1 MLKRREK
8 WKAEKKWR
16 RTGSREDMLAYKV
29 KKNNVNALMNESR
42 HKFYHNFIR
51 IIATVS
57 ATYFWQQRSHSTR
70 GITGR
75 CIHLWTISVTWQINW
90 ELSLFRKLRPL
101 VPISITWRKGYQHS
115 PMTMPKYHLPP
126 PLSKFSLITEEKVHK
141 LINSSTNKSC
151 TLDPMPTSLVIDCIY
166 VLLPIIT
173 KVINLSLGSGL
184 FTDDWKCALVL
195 PLLKKPGLDL
205 LFKNY
210 RPVSNLQ
217 YVSKLTERM
226 VFEQIHTH
234 MMTHSLY
241 PEFQSA
247 YRKNHSTETALV
259 RVTNDILMKMNIQE
273 VTLLVML
280 DLSATFDTLIITS
293 SLLV

>member
-1 MLKRREK
+1 
-8 WKAEKKWR
+8 
-16 RTGSREDMLAYKV
+16 MLAYKV
-29 KKNNVNALMNESR
+29 KKNNVNALMNEYR

-126 PLSKFSLITEEKVHK
+126 LSKFSLITEEKVHK
-141 LINSSTNKSC
+141 LINSNTNKSC
-151 TLDPMPTSLVIDCIY
+151 TLDPMPTSLVIDCID

-173 KVINLSLGSGL
+173 KMIDLSLESGL

-195 PLLKKPGLDL
+195 PLLKKSGLDL
-205 LFKNY
+205 LYKNY

>member
-1 MLKRREK
+1 M
-8 WKAEKKWR
+8 AAKKLLNQGDNR
-16 RTGSREDMLAYKV
+16 AVYPPVDDISNLANQLGTFFIQKIEIIDQSQT
-29 KKNNVNALMNESR
+29 NLDNMAQGLPALPDD
-42 HKFYHNFIR
+42 Y
-51 IIATVS
+51 AQVS
-57 ATYFWQQRSHSTR
+57 
-70 GITGR
+70 
-75 CIHLWTISVTWQINW
+75 
-90 ELSLFRKLRPL
+90 
-101 VPISITWRKGYQHS
+101 
-115 PMTMPKYHLPP
+115 PP

-141 LINSSTNKSC
+141 LINSSKNKSC

-173 KVINLSLGSGL
+173 KMINLSLESGL

-205 LFKNY
+205 QFKNY

>member
-1 MLKRREK
+1 
-8 WKAEKKWR
+8 
-16 RTGSREDMLAYKV
+16 MLAYKV

-42 HKFYHNFIR
+42 RKFYHNFIR
-51 IIATVS
+51 TIATVS
-57 ATYFWQQRSHSTR
+57 ATYFWQQRSYSTR

-90 ELSLFRKLRPL
+90 ELYLFRKLRSL
-101 VPISITWRKGYQHS
+101 TNLRPISITWCKGYQHS
-115 PMTMPKYHLPP
+115 PMTTPKYHLPP
-126 PLSKFSLITEEKVHK
+126 LANLASLRKRRFTS
-141 LINSSTNKSC
+141 SSTAVQSC
-151 TLDPMPTSLVIDCIY
+151 TLDPMPTSPVIDCIY

-173 KVINLSLGSGL
+173 KMINLSLESGL

-205 LFKNY
+205 QFKNY

-280 DLSATFDTLIITS
+280 DLSATFDTLIIAS
-293 SLLV
+293 SLPV